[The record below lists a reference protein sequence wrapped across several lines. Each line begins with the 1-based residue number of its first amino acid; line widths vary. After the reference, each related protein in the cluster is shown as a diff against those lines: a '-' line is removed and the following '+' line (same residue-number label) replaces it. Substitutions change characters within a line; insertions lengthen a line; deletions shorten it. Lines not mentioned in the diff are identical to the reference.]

1 MVTLLKMTTRMPW
14 IEEALTACVQC
25 GYCISGCQ
33 AHRQTPWES
42 DTPRGKI
49 YYINQINAKTPLD
62 KTLGRVAS
70 LNPYFVDAMYKCSGC
85 GTCEVVCHAKIHLTE
100 LWEQVRK
107 WLVEEGVAPL
117 PVHKGM
123 HDSVVKFH
131 NPYREDPAKRGDWW
145 PEEVPRYTPC
155 DVVFFAG
162 CTGSYRQQQIPR
174 TGVRILNR
182 AGVKMNI
189 LGADEWCCTSPL
201 IRTGDES
208 QSLECAEH
216 VVEAA
221 DGLGAKDMV
230 MTCSGC
236 YKTVTTDFGRF
247 YAKTQQ
253 NVYHFTQY
261 ALNLINERKLT
272 INHPFNHKV
281 TYHDPCHLGRH
292 MGVYEEPREILKKIK
307 GVELIEMKHNRAKS
321 MCCGAGGG
329 YKSQFNN
336 FAVRIASDRV
346 REAEATG
353 AEYLVTS
360 CPFCVTNLSQG
371 AKAIGSPIKVIDVAD
386 ILLEVTAPVEKEP
399 AAEKA

>member
-1 MVTLLKMTTRMPW
+1 MVTLLRMTSRMPW
-14 IEEALTACVQC
+14 IEEALNACVQC

-49 YYINQINAKTPLD
+49 YYINQIGNKSALD
-62 KTLGRVAS
+62 GQLGRVAT

-85 GTCEVVCHAKIHLTE
+85 GTCEAVCHAKIHLVE
-100 LWEQVRK
+100 LWEEVRK

-123 HDSVVKFH
+123 HDKVVKVH
-131 NPYREDPAKRGDWW
+131 NPYGGDPAKRGDWW
-145 PEEVPRYTPC
+145 PKEVPRYTPC

-162 CTGSYRQQQIPR
+162 CTGSYRQQHIPQI
-174 TGVRILNR
+174 GVRILDR

-189 LGADEWCCTSPL
+189 LGPDEWCCTSPL
-201 IRTGDES
+201 LRTGDES

-236 YKTVTTDFGRF
+236 YKTISTDFGRF
-247 YAKTQQ
+247 YACVQQ

-261 ALNLINERKLT
+261 AENLINAKKLVIT
-272 INHPFNHKV
+272 RPFEHKV

-292 MGVYEEPREILKKIK
+292 MGVYDAPRNIMKKIA
-307 GVELIEMKHNRAKS
+307 GLELVEMTHNRVNS

-353 AEYLVTS
+353 AEYLVTA

-371 AKAIGSPIKVIDVAD
+371 AAAIGSKIKVVDLAD
-386 ILLEVTAPVEKEP
+386 ILYEVTEPVQTEQ
-399 AAEKA
+399 

>member
-14 IEEALTACVQC
+14 IEESLAACVQC
-25 GYCISGCQ
+25 GYCIAGCQ

-49 YYINQINAKTPLD
+49 YYINQFNGKTPLD
-62 KTLGRVAS
+62 GPLGRVAT
-70 LNPYFVDAMYKCSGC
+70 LNPYFVDAMYKCTGC
-85 GTCEVVCHAKIHLTE
+85 GTCEAVCHANIHLVE
-100 LWEQVRK
+100 LWEEVRK
-107 WLVEEGVAPL
+107 WLVEEGIAPL
-117 PVHKGM
+117 SVHKGM
-123 HDSVVKFH
+123 HDRVVQVH
-131 NPYREDPAKRGDWW
+131 NPYGGDPKKRGDWW
-145 PEEVPRYTPC
+145 PAEVPRYTPC

-162 CTGSYRQQQIPR
+162 CTGSYRQQGIPQ
-174 TGVRILNR
+174 TGVRILDR

-201 IRTGDES
+201 LRTGDES

-216 VVEAA
+216 IVEAA

-236 YKTVTTDFGRF
+236 YKTVSTDFGRF
-247 YAKTQQ
+247 YACTQQ

-261 ALNLINERKLT
+261 AEKLIDEKKLVIT
-272 INHPFNHKV
+272 KPFNHKV

-292 MGVYEEPREILKKIK
+292 MGVYDAPRNIMAKIK
-307 GVELIEMKHNRAKS
+307 GLELVEMKRNRVNS

-346 REAEATG
+346 REAESTG
-353 AEYLVTS
+353 AEYLVTA

-371 AKAIGSPIKVIDVAD
+371 AAAIGSKIKVVDLSD
-386 ILLEVTAPVEKEP
+386 ILFEVTAPVEEEAKTE
-399 AAEKA
+399 